1 MNDTKEVASKYNRYI
16 SDSKEVASKYKK
28 NISTVA
34 NTVAKNINK
43 YIEYLAIGIFIIIF
57 LIIVYSI
64 SANDPSGLINRH
76 FDIFIFFSIISLF
89 YLIINLLAI
98 AFKKDSKAKH
108 PIITI
113 QHINSALAV
122 ICILYILFKLK
133 LFHLNVSSIIV
144 NILLI
149 ACAIIILK
157 LSQTELS
164 SVNFS
169 NLKKWLVYEY
179 NQLPRYT
186 FYIYA
191 VIIFI
196 LILSLTGNIFNPI
209 IRFVLLPKYK
219 QLVSKPIYTNHLN
232 NFESFQYKSKFNYQY
247 SISCWLYINPQ
258 PPNTNPAYNKYSSLL
273 NYGNKPNIMYKGR
286 DNDLMIQMLK
296 GENKQIKTF
305 HTKDVLLQKWN
316 HIVINYIDNN
326 LDVFLNNKLVG
337 SEINITP
344 FMKHDMI
351 STGENSGIHGGV
363 KNIYHFNK
371 PLYLWQI
378 NYLYNS
384 QK

>member
-1 MNDTKEVASKYNRYI
+1 MSNTTYPNAKKHISNALDSATKFKKLATLNI
-16 SDSKEVASKYKK
+16 KE
-28 NISTVA
+28 
-34 NTVAKNINK
+34 
-43 YIEYLAIGIFIIIF
+43 YIEYFAIGTFIIIF
-57 LIIVYSI
+57 LIIIYSI
-64 SANDPSGLINRH
+64 SANDPSGLINQH
-76 FDIFIFFSIISLF
+76 FNVFIFFSIISLF

-98 AFKKDSKAKH
+98 ALKNSKKGKEGI
-108 PIITI
+108 PIITTK
-113 QHINSALAV
+113 HIKFALAV
-122 ICILYILFKLK
+122 ISILYIIFKLK
-133 LFHLNVSSIIV
+133 LFHLNFTSMIV

-149 ACAIIILK
+149 ACAVIILK

-169 NLKKWLVYEY
+169 NIKKWLIYEY
-179 NQLPRYT
+179 NQVPEHT

-191 VIIFI
+191 VILSI
-196 LILSLTGNIFNPI
+196 LVLSLAGNVFDPI

-219 QLVSKPIYTNHLN
+219 QLVSKPIYTNTLN
-232 NFESFQYKSKFNYQY
+232 NFESFQHKSPFNYQY
-247 SISCWLYINPQ
+247 SISSWIYINPQ
-258 PPNTNPAYNKYSSLL
+258 PPNTTPAYNKYSSLL

-296 GENKQIKTF
+296 GDNKQIKTF

-337 SEINITP
+337 SEVNITP

-351 STGENSGIHGGV
+351 STGENNGIHGGI
-363 KNIYHFNK
+363 KNTYHFNK